1 MCEEEWQ
8 RRSPLRAGCPSTILL
23 SPQEALDGR
32 AHRLWGWCF
41 LGLWEGGWETVCL
54 HPPGSGA
61 GCCNITCSFGPKWG
75 TELTANNVQLL
86 NVFCQKERKIK
97 PCCKEPLQ
105 TRCHWHP
112 HPVLAG
118 PWGLWVM
125 SWTPA
130 KGPRGREGDSTACAG
145 TAIPWDGVFCNPR
158 QGRGLWRRGAERIS
172 EISWVSCGSDLAAS
186 RHRDRGLQ
194 ESGGARARS
203 LRSC

>member
-1 MCEEEWQ
+1 M
-8 RRSPLRAGCPSTILL
+8 PL
-23 SPQEALDGR
+23 SPPGWLSQHHPPVPPGGLGR
-32 AHRLWGWCF
+32 QSPAVM
-41 LGLWEGGWETVCL
+41 GLVFPGTVGGWVGDAL
-54 HPPGSGA
+54 PSSPGSGA

-75 TELTANNVQLL
+75 TELTTNNVQLL

-186 RHRDRGLQ
+186 RHGDRGLQ